1 MNTQTKKNMPQT
13 KMYPMVH
20 KKTGNVYFVVAE
32 IIDCTNA
39 SNDRPM
45 ILYVNTE
52 GMLFCR
58 EKNEFFEKFMSV
70 LDCKL
75 RV

>member
-1 MNTQTKKNMPQT
+1 MNTQIEKSMTQT

-20 KKTGNVYFVVAE
+20 KKTGNIYFVISEV
-32 IIDCTNA
+32 IDCTNA

-58 EKNEFFEKFMSV
+58 EKNEFFEKFTPVSR
-70 LDCKL
+70 CKS
-75 RV
+75 